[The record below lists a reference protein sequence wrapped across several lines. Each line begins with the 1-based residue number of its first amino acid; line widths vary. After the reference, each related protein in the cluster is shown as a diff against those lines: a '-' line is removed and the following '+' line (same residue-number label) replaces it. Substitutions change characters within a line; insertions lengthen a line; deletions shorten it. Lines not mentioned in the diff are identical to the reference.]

1 MRTKRKI
8 GKAGESLAMHLGIG
22 LVAGLMGTLA
32 ITASQLLEMQAS
44 GRESSDAPAE
54 AAEKV
59 LGVEPKTEQAKEGL
73 NNLVHFAYG
82 TGWGLF
88 RGAMDAMGLRGLPAT
103 TLHWLAIWG
112 AEMYMLPKLKL
123 AKPVTRWSGK
133 EIATDGLNHAVYAI
147 AAGAAYDGIRKS
159 A

>member
-1 MRTKRKI
+1 MKTKRNV
-8 GKAGESLAMHLGIG
+8 GTAGNRLAMHMGIG
-22 LVAGLMGTLA
+22 LLAGLMGTLA
-32 ITASQLLEMQAS
+32 ITASQMLEMKAT
-44 GRESSDAPAE
+44 GRESSDVPAE

-59 LGVEPKTEQAKEGL
+59 VGVAPKTEQAKEGL

-123 AKPVTRWSGK
+123 AKPVTRWSAK
-133 EIATDGLNHAVYAI
+133 EITTDGLNHAVYAV